1 MARTAKIAVSLD
13 APLLASV
20 ERLRERTGESRS
32 AVVSR
37 ALRALTREVER
48 ARLVEEYV
56 EAYRAH
62 PESADEVSSARAAT
76 KRSVA
81 HLPWD
86 EE

>member
-20 ERLRERTGESRS
+20 ERLREQTGETRS

-48 ARLVEEYV
+48 ARLVDEYL
-56 EAYRAH
+56 EAYRSH
-62 PESADEVSSARAAT
+62 PESDAEVTAARAAA
-76 KRSVA
+76 KRA
-81 HLPWD
+81 LAQLPWD